1 MGQNILARCG
11 CPQRRKIS
19 VSMWL
24 ILPKPAS
31 KVCGY
36 ARGVWNLS
44 QSSVT
49 LLVAC
54 LTAVVT
60 MLGWFISKA
69 LERRQK
75 LADSRRLYIQKQIE
89 EFYGPLY
96 SLIWQIFTANHLKDR
111 VLNECRLSADQ
122 TARVHSH
129 FASTYFA
136 PLHARIK
143 EILESKLYLVD
154 GKAMPW
160 SFYEYLSHTM
170 QEDTQRCLWMEEQ
183 IDTSAIH
190 GTEFPD
196 GFYTNVD
203 ETLQKL
209 MEEYEISVQDLKTGM
224 GSQGIVK
231 PRPKSE
237 KPRTPDDSA
246 PLVA

>member
-1 MGQNILARCG
+1 M
-11 CPQRRKIS
+11 
-19 VSMWL
+19 
-24 ILPKPAS
+24 
-31 KVCGY
+31 
-36 ARGVWNLS
+36 
-44 QSSVT
+44 
-49 LLVAC
+49 
-54 LTAVVT
+54 
-60 MLGWFISKA
+60 
-69 LERRQK
+69 
-75 LADSRRLYIQKQIE
+75 
-89 EFYGPLY
+89 
-96 SLIWQIFTANHLKDR
+96 
-111 VLNECRLSADQ
+111 LNECRLKGDESERVSAY
-122 TARVHSH
+122 

-160 SFYEYLSHTM
+160 SFYKYLSHTM
-170 QEDTQRCLWMEEQ
+170 QEETQHSLWTAEK
-183 IDTSAIH
+183 IDTSAIP

-237 KPRTPDDSA
+237 KPRAPDGA
-246 PLVA
+246 PQAPAPEVAPPDIA